1 VTWTDRRLALAGLG
15 FAALALRLQ
24 LTGIGPL
31 LPAIQSDLGISH
43 TVAGLLPAIPVICM
57 GLFAPP
63 APHLARRLGTRIGI
77 AVCLAGIVAFGFARA
92 AVPGAALVVALTV
105 PIGIAMGL
113 AGTLLPMAVKERFS
127 ERAVVAT
134 GVYAVGLVMGS
145 AIAAAAAVPFAD
157 AFGGWRGSLAA
168 FSVLAAALLATW
180 LLSTRGTPGHVRAL
194 ERPPQLPWRSG
205 IGWALAL
212 VYGLDSLVFYGLA
225 SWLPAAYVER
235 GWSEASAGGLVA
247 VMQFANLP
255 ALLVVPFLAERHGSR
270 RSFLLAGA
278 GLLVV
283 ATLGFVLVPGAGYV
297 WATLAGAALGM
308 LFPIVLALPLDLARE
323 PGEVG
328 SLAALMLGGGYV
340 IAAAAPL
347 ALGAVRDATGS
358 FTTSLWLLAG
368 ISAALVVSC
377 LPFSRRRL
385 ARGAVPAAP

>member
-1 VTWTDRRLALAGLG
+1 MTRTDRRLALAGLG

-31 LPAIQSDLGISH
+31 LPAIQADLGISH

-63 APHLARRLGTRIGI
+63 APYLERRLGTRIGI
-77 AVCLAGIVAFGFARA
+77 AACLAGIVAFGFARA
-92 AVPGAALVVALTV
+92 AVPGAVLVVALTV

-113 AGTLLPMAVKERFS
+113 AGTLLPIAVKERFS

-145 AIAAAAAVPFAD
+145 AIAAAAAVPFAG
-157 AFGGWRGSLAA
+157 ALGGWRGSLTA
-168 FSVLAAALLATW
+168 FSVLAAALLAIW
-180 LLSTRGTPGHVRAL
+180 LLLTRGLPVHVRAP
-194 ERPPQLPWRSG
+194 ERPPRLPWRSG

-235 GWSEASAGGLVA
+235 GWSDASAGGLVA
-247 VMQFANLP
+247 AMQVANLP
-255 ALLVVPFLAERHGSR
+255 ALLVVPFLAERRGSR
-270 RSFLLAGA
+270 RTFLLVGA
-278 GLLVV
+278 GLLLA
-283 ATLGFVLVPGAGYV
+283 ATLGFVLAPAAGYL
-297 WATLAGAALGM
+297 WAILAGAALGM
-308 LFPIVLALPLDLARE
+308 LFPIVLALPLDLAHE

-358 FTTSLWLLAG
+358 FETALWLLAG
-368 ISAALVVSC
+368 VSAALVVSC

-385 ARGAVPAAP
+385 AAVV